1 MTRIAFIDRAD
12 MDEEQGRAW
21 DTALATSGV
30 VVGPFSAYIR
40 LPKLFEAAQHIRSCL
55 YAGPLSD
62 RERQIVHVL
71 VARNFGAEY
80 PWYSQ
85 TQGALRAGLDRA
97 FIDAINAR
105 RVPDLPDPRERTCY
119 EVARELLETRTL
131 SAESYATAEK
141 ILGTN
146 DLIALVVT
154 AGNFSTVCLAA
165 NAFDMDPP
173 AANPIPLEP

>member
-1 MTRIAFIDRAD
+1 MTRIASIDRAD

-30 VVGPFSAYIR
+30 VAGPFSAYIR

-55 YAGPLSD
+55 YSAPLSD

-71 VARNFGAEY
+71 VARKFGAQY
-80 PWYSQ
+80 PWYAQ
-85 TQGALRAGLDRA
+85 TRGALRAGLDRA
-97 FIDAINAR
+97 LIDAINAR

-119 EVARELLETRTL
+119 EIASELLETRSL
-131 SAESYATAEK
+131 SAESFAAAEK
-141 ILGTN
+141 TIGTN
-146 DLIALVVT
+146 DLIALIVT
-154 AGNFSTVCLAA
+154 TGNFSTVCLAA

-173 AANPIPLEP
+173 TENPIPLES